1 MHANSL
7 LPSELF
13 GKIVRYEIPEF
24 QRPYV
29 WDQGEQWEPL
39 WEDVRDTA
47 EHYLEDGDEATHFMG
62 AIVLQE
68 VPKGARGFQT
78 HMVVDGQQRLT
89 TLQLLL
95 DAVQEVLNR
104 RGHNGPAERLSFLVS
119 NPVVF
124 RRSDSDMAFKV
135 WPTINDQDAF
145 RHAMHDE
152 LSSDEHRASRI
163 VQAHNFFK
171 TQVDLWLDRNYEPGE
186 AQSKAAEALEYAVSD
201 LLELVVIDLGTADD
215 PHIIFETLN
224 ARGTPLLQSEMIKNR
239 ILYEARSDGDERD
252 AAVLWG
258 FDTDQWWRREIGRG
272 RQRRPR
278 IEVFLNNWL
287 TMRRLAPTRA
297 NDEFDAFKNYADGAK
312 QSNRSV
318 GDIAADISKIGAIY
332 SDLERGRKQEFDT
345 FLRRH
350 QVMQIG
356 VLTPVLLWLFS
367 SDVPQSQ
374 LSKALLALESYLVRR
389 MARGLSTRNYG
400 QLFIG
405 LLRELEHN
413 GTAEAGDSVVCHLAS
428 QQAYANVWPDD
439 QTLEEAFLTAPLYWS
454 LTQGRLRLILEGIE
468 MSLRSGWSGS
478 RDVRND
484 LTIEHIM
491 PQNWRRNWT
500 LPDDVE
506 EPVMAEVSRDRVI
519 HSIGNLTLVTPG
531 LNSFLSDDPWVKK
544 RKGLHEHENLSI
556 NRNLLDNAPDVWDEN
571 AIAERARRLCVAAI
585 KVWPHADGIT

>member
-13 GKIVRYEIPEF
+13 GKIVRYETPEF

-186 AQSKAAEALEYAVSD
+186 AQAKAAEALEYAVSD

-224 ARGTPLLQSEMIKNR
+224 ARGTALLQSEMIKNR

-252 AAVLWG
+252 ASALWG

-332 SDLERGRKQEFDT
+332 SDLERGRKQDFDT

-356 VLTPVLLWLFS
+356 VLTPILLWLFS

-491 PQNWRRNWT
+491 PQNWRRHWT

-506 EPVMAEVSRDRVI
+506 EPGMAEVSRDRVI

-531 LNSFLSDDPWVKK
+531 LNSFLSDDPWVQK

-556 NRNLLDNAPDVWDEN
+556 NRDLLDNAPDVWDEN
-571 AIAERARRLCVAAI
+571 AIADRARRLCQAAI
-585 KVWPHADGIT
+585 KVWPHTDGIR

>member
-29 WDQGEQWEPL
+29 WNQEEQWEPL

-95 DAVQEVLNR
+95 DAVQEVLDR
-104 RGHNGPAERLSFLVS
+104 RGHTGPAERLSFLVT
-119 NPVVF
+119 NPAVF

-145 RHAMHDE
+145 RHAMDNE
-152 LSSDEHRASRI
+152 LSSDAHRESQI
-163 VQAHNFFK
+163 VKAHNFFR
-171 TQVDLWLDRNYEPGE
+171 TQVDLWLDQNH
-186 AQSKAAEALEYAVSD
+186 QSDEDRAKAAEALEYAVSD
-201 LLELVVIDLGTADD
+201 LLELVVIDLATADE

-239 ILYEARSDGDERD
+239 ILYEARSAGDERD
-252 AAVLWG
+252 ASVLWS
-258 FDTDQWWRREIGRG
+258 FDTDDWWRREIGRG

-287 TMRRLAPTRA
+287 TMRRCTPTRP
-297 NDEFDAFKNYADGAK
+297 NDEFNEFKNYADSRKDA
-312 QSNRSV
+312 QHSV
-318 GDIAADISKIGAIY
+318 SDIAADIGKIGAIY
-332 SDLERGRKQEFDT
+332 SDLERRRKPEFDT
-345 FLRRH
+345 YLYRH

-367 SDVPQSQ
+367 SDVPQAQ
-374 LSKALLALESYLVRR
+374 LSKGLGALESYLVRR
-389 MARGLSTRNYG
+389 MVRGLSTRSYG
-400 QLFIG
+400 LIFIG
-405 LLRELEHN
+405 LLREMERS
-413 GTAEAGDSVVCHLAS
+413 GSEVAGDTVVRYLES

-439 QTLEEAFLTAPLYWS
+439 QTLEDAFLTAPLYWS

-468 MSLRSGWSGS
+468 GALRTRWSDTQEVPS
-478 RDVRND
+478 R
-484 LTIEHIM
+484 LTIEHVM
-491 PQNWRRNWT
+491 PQNWRRCWLSPN
-500 LPDDVE
+500 DAE
-506 EPVMAEVSRDRVI
+506 EPGMAEVNRDRLI
-519 HSIGNLTLVTPG
+519 HSIGNLTLITPG
-531 LNSFLSDDPWVKK
+531 LNSFLSDDPWKTK
-544 RKGLHEHENLSI
+544 RKGLDKHTNLSI
-556 NRNLLDNAPDVWDEN
+556 NRDLLDNAPDVWNET
-571 AIAERARRLCVAAI
+571 AIAARAHRLCQAAI
-585 KVWPHADGIT
+585 KVWPHADGIQ